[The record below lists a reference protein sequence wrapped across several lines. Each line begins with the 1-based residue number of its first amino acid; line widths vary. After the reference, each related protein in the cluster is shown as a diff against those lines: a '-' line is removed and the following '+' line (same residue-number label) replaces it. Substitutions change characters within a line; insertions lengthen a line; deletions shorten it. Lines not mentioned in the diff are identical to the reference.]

1 VPEVR
6 FEDLTRKQRRRI
18 SIEVMLRTLGWA
30 VFSVALYYVLP
41 LRRPEK
47 YGLLILILGLLV
59 FGLVIVLQ
67 VRSIMSSSYPRLKA
81 ISALGV
87 GVPLLLVVFAAV
99 YYLIDVDQANSFT
112 QPLDKTAGIYFAITV
127 FATVGFGDIAPVSG
141 VARILVSLQ
150 MLLDLVVFGVVA
162 KVVLG
167 AVQVGLQR
175 RTSGLGNGKLAD
187 TEKPAAVDDPLDS
200 TQ

>member
-1 VPEVR
+1 MPAQR
-6 FEDLTRKQRRRI
+6 FEDLTRKQRRRLGI
-18 SIEVMLRTLGWA
+18 TVMLRTLAWA
-30 VFSVALYYVLP
+30 VFAVALYYVLP

-47 YGLLILILGLLV
+47 YGLLLLIV
-59 FGLVIVLQ
+59 GLVVFCLVIILQ

-141 VARILVSLQ
+141 VARILVSFQ

-175 RTSGLGNGKLAD
+175 RSSGQDGAAGGTL
-187 TEKPAAVDDPLDS
+187 EKPLPVDDPMDTS
-200 TQ
+200 A

>member
-1 VPEVR
+1 VPAQR
-6 FEDLTRKQRRRI
+6 FEDLTRKQRRRLGI
-18 SIEVMLRTLGWA
+18 TVMLRTLAWA

-47 YGLLILILGLLV
+47 YGLLLLIV
-59 FGLVIVLQ
+59 GLVVFCLVIILQ

-99 YYLIDVDQANSFT
+99 YYLIDVDQAGSFT
-112 QPLDKTAGIYFAITV
+112 QPLDKTGGMYFAITV

-141 VARILVSLQ
+141 VARILVSFQ

-175 RTSGLGNGKLAD
+175 RSSGQASAAGDVGKPL
-187 TEKPAAVDDPLDS
+187 PVDDPMDTS
-200 TQ
+200 A

>member
-1 VPEVR
+1 MAAQR
-6 FEDLTRKQRRRI
+6 FEDLTRKQRRR
-18 SIEVMLRTLGWA
+18 LTLGVLVRTSLWA
-30 VFSVALYYVLP
+30 VCAIALYYVLP
-41 LRRPEK
+41 LHRNADFSLVLLMV
-47 YGLLILILGLLV
+47 GLAAFV
-59 FGLVIVLQ
+59 VMVVVQ
-67 VRSIMSSSYPRLKA
+67 VRLIMISSFPRLKA

-99 YYLIDVDQANSFT
+99 YYLIEYGEPTSFT
-112 QPLDKTAGIYFAITV
+112 QQLDKTGALYFAITV

-141 VARILVSLQ
+141 VARILVSFQ

-175 RTSGLGNGKLAD
+175 RSSGRDN
-187 TEKPAAVDDPLDS
+187 EKG
-200 TQ
+200 T